1 MSNRK
6 KYSSY
11 DDFYANLHTRGAS
24 VIRFDNREVPCIY
37 VANEQFRKFVTYAS
51 GQKMA
56 VDTNLDIYHNG
67 RDAFVQVNLKILD
80 AEVEYSFLF
89 HANGMLSFFEAM
101 LDSSLIVLSEADP
114 PSMPENIFAIQFPKK
129 ERLEEA
135 FQIISK
141 YAATRS
147 KGDEQLD

>member
-24 VIRFDNREVPCIY
+24 LVEFDNRKVPCIY
-37 VANEQFRKFVTYAS
+37 VGNEEFRKFVSYAL

-56 VDTNLDIYHNG
+56 VDTNLDIYHNE
-67 RDAFVQVNLKILD
+67 RDVFVQVNLKILD

-89 HANGMLSFFEAM
+89 HANEMLSFFEAM
-101 LDSSLIVLSEADP
+101 LDSALLVLSVADP
-114 PSMPENIFAIQFPKK
+114 PLVSENIFAIQLPKK

-141 YAATRS
+141 YANRTWARS
-147 KGDEQLD
+147 KND

>member
-11 DDFYANLHTRGAS
+11 NDFYGNLHTSGAS
-24 VIRFDNREVPCIY
+24 IIEFNNGRVPCIC
-37 VANEQFRKFVTYAS
+37 VESEVFRKFVSYAV
-51 GQKMA
+51 GRKMA

-67 RDAFVQVNLKILD
+67 KDVFVQINMKILD
-80 AEVEYSFLF
+80 TEFEYSFLF
-89 HANGMLSFFEAM
+89 HANEMVVFFKVM
-101 LDSSLIVLSEADP
+101 LDSALIVLSPNDP
-114 PSMPENIFAIQFPKK
+114 SLVSENIFAIQLPKR

-141 YAATRS
+141 YTD
-147 KGDEQLD
+147 KTGLE